1 MSKPMKTRPTI
12 TDEQSEA
19 AAIFAIQ
26 QRESQKVRKRPD
38 RKVTAAAGE
47 NAANLTHSLK
57 LMRLEPVDLTD
68 ADAVRERIAEYF
80 AICLED
86 DERST
91 VAGLALAFGVDRRRM
106 WEIQSGRTNKPIEVQ
121 ELVRRAYQVINSQ
134 LESLMYSGKT
144 NPVPAIFLLK
154 ANFQYED
161 VHKVELSATQPEDY
175 ETPEQIAARLDA
187 KYADVAEI
195 AKMMSEEPILIE

>member
-1 MSKPMKTRPTI
+1 MSKPMKTRMTI
-12 TDEQSEA
+12 TDKQSEE

-26 QRESQKVRKRPD
+26 QRESLKARSRPD

-47 NAANLTHSLK
+47 NAANLAHSLK
-57 LMRLEPVDLTD
+57 LMRLEPVNL
-68 ADAVRERIAEYF
+68 ADAMAVQERIAEYF

-91 VAGLALAFGVDRRRM
+91 VAGLALAFGVDRRRL
-106 WEIQSGRTNKPIEVQ
+106 WEIQAGKTNKPKAVQ
-121 ELVRRAYQVINSQ
+121 ELIQRAYQVINAQ

-144 NPVPAIFLLK
+144 NPIPAIFLLK

-161 VHKVELSATQPEDY
+161 THK
-175 ETPEQIAARLDA
+175 I
-187 KYADVAEI
+187 EI
-195 AKMMSEEPILIE
+195 APAQSDDSVLSPEEIVAQLEAAPVVDYGEDAM